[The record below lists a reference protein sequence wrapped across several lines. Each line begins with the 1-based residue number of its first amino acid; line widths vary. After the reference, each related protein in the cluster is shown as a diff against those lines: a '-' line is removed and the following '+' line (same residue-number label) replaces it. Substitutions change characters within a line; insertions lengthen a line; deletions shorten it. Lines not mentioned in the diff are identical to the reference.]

1 MKVINE
7 YKTQLVT
14 IYREWSPP
22 FVTERCIC
30 FLLFL
35 VIAVWSIVPSVTGE
49 QSTSALK
56 IQQTLNGVAWTQ
68 ICGWDFKTIENYET
82 AKREG
87 LKKKLGKSGQADR
100 LG

>member
-1 MKVINE
+1 MGVINE

-56 IQQTLNGVAWTQ
+56 IQTNFKWRCLDSNGGA
-68 ICGWDFKTIENYET
+68 ICGIQD
-82 AKREG
+82 
-87 LKKKLGKSGQADR
+87 D
-100 LG
+100 